1 MPEHNISRRNF
12 LSSAAAAA
20 FAFGCFGA
28 GGCSGNK
35 ESVQRAP
42 NIVFIMADDMGYG
55 DLGCYGATKIPTPNI
70 DRMAAE
76 GIRFTDAHSPASLC
90 TPTRYSV
97 LTGRYCWRS
106 KLTHGVL
113 KGFDPLLIDTAR
125 PTVASILKKAG
136 YTTAAIGK
144 WHLGL
149 GDKTPV
155 DFSGELK
162 PSPLE
167 LGFDYFFGF
176 PASLDMPPYCFVEN
190 HRTVGEL
197 SEEKSPY
204 HTLQSKGMMT
214 PGWRDEEVGPTLTA
228 KAVQFIEKNAERP
241 FFLYLPYQAPHTPC
255 TPPDFIK
262 GRSGAGVRGDMVT
275 ELDWA
280 VGRILDTLKE
290 NGLDENTLIILTSDN
305 GALTTGPYSWR
316 NDPPEKYDLV
326 HNGHKPNGDLRGQK
340 SDIYDGGHREPF
352 IARWPGTIA
361 PGRVSNEIVCLTDL
375 LATAAA
381 VASLE
386 LPSDAGGD
394 SFNILPV
401 LTGENSG
408 PVRESVIHHSGSGV
422 FSIRRANWKLIMG
435 RGSGG
440 FTWPKKIDPAPGKP
454 KGQLYDMDS
463 DPAEKNNLWDS
474 EPGIRKNLISELQ
487 GYIDRG
493 RSTPGPDLTNF
504 SSVDIWGTGT
514 DNVRSIE

>member
-1 MPEHNISRRNF
+1 
-12 LSSAAAAA
+12 
-20 FAFGCFGA
+20 
-28 GGCSGNK
+28 
-35 ESVQRAP
+35 
-42 NIVFIMADDMGYG
+42 
-55 DLGCYGATKIPTPNI
+55 
-70 DRMAAE
+70 
-76 GIRFTDAHSPASLC
+76 
-90 TPTRYSV
+90 
-97 LTGRYCWRS
+97 
-106 KLTHGVL
+106 
-113 KGFDPLLIDTAR
+113 
-125 PTVASILKKAG
+125 
-136 YTTAAIGK
+136 
-144 WHLGL
+144 
-149 GDKTPV
+149 
-155 DFSGELK
+155 
-162 PSPLE
+162 
-167 LGFDYFFGF
+167 
-176 PASLDMPPYCFVEN
+176 
-190 HRTVGEL
+190 
-197 SEEKSPY
+197 
-204 HTLQSKGMMT
+204 MMT

-352 IARWPGTIA
+352 IARWTGTIA